1 MSTPREHRSS
11 AVSSFKGRGTRPQ
24 SRVGRVA
31 GPMAARQRPLAKA
44 ASPKQGIVKTRV
56 GQINPMVV
64 QLDIASKAGLTI
76 AKNLVVHNNDGS
88 TQVATDANETYLR
101 GMGADEYGSDDDLG
115 NSEATQAKELQNRL
129 EKCLRKADTELEFKQ
144 REAEQQDYERNGAEL
159 DQAVVTAR
167 LQKLDSFAQHLR
179 KATANRAALLARLAE
194 PLAGEHWVLDA
205 ASHERMVDM
214 FQDMCGLVSDLPR
227 VATAAHHCR
236 TAAPSATTTIESTRL
251 LLQMERLVHKVEH
264 AAQWLGT
271 EAQSRTSP
279 PRIKS

>member
-11 AVSSFKGRGTRPQ
+11 VVSISKGRGARPQ
-24 SRVGRVA
+24 SRVARVA
-31 GPMAARQRPLAKA
+31 GPVAARQRPVAKT
-44 ASPKQGIVKTRV
+44 ASPKQGMVKKRV

-64 QLDIASKAGLTI
+64 QLDIATKAGLTI
-76 AKNLVVHNNDGS
+76 AKNVVADNNDEKM
-88 TQVATDANETYLR
+88 QVVMDANEAYLR
-101 GMGADEYGSDDDLG
+101 GMNADEYGSDDDLRT
-115 NSEATQAKELQNRL
+115 SEATQAKELQSRL
-129 EKCLRKADTELEFKQ
+129 CKRLRKADTYLEFKQ

-167 LQKLDSFAQHLR
+167 LQQLDSFAQHLR
-179 KATANRAALLARLAE
+179 KVTKNRAALLARLAE

-214 FQDMCGLVSDLPR
+214 FQDMCGLVSDLPS
-227 VATAAHHCR
+227 VATAAHHCH

-251 LLQMERLVHKVEH
+251 LLQMERLVHKVEQ
-264 AAQWLGT
+264 AVQWLGT
-271 EAQSRTSP
+271 ETQSRTSP